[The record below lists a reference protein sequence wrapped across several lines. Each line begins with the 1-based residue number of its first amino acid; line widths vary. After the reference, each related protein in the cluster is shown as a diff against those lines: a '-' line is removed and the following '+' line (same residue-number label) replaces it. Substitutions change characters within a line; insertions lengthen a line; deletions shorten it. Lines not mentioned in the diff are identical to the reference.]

1 MIAVEFETPLVSD
14 GAGGLCT
21 RHRVFLY
28 VLTSFGLQG
37 DEGPRSKPQFIQV
50 AAITTHSVMDFAA

>member
-21 RHRVFLY
+21 RHRVSPY
-28 VLTSFGLQG
+28 VLASVGAHEG
-37 DEGPRSKPQFIQV
+37 DGPRSKPRFIQV
-50 AAITTHSVMDFAA
+50 AAVTTHGALEFAD